1 MSIKDLFKNKP
12 IGFYVSLGTIGLAL
26 ITAVTYLLCYNN
38 TENFNVWSF
47 IVLVVSVVACVV
59 LVLVKQ
65 FKVVPYVLG
74 LLNFVALLFYIYG
87 IYYYVSIVLVG
98 IDLDHFD
105 PEFIVCTIAFVV
117 LLISSITT
125 IFMKQVKE
133 VEVAE

>member
-1 MSIKDLFKNKP
+1 MKDLFKNKP

-26 ITAVTYLLCYNN
+26 ITAITYFLCYNN

-47 IVLVVSVVACVV
+47 VVLLISVVASVV
-59 LVLVKQ
+59 LMLVKQ
-65 FKVVPYVLG
+65 VKVVPYVLG
-74 LLNFVALLFYIYG
+74 LLNFVALLFFVYG

-105 PEFIVCTIAFVV
+105 PEFIVCTIEFVI
-117 LLISSITT
+117 LLVASIAA

-133 VEVAE
+133 VEVTE